1 MKRLTLGFC
10 SVLLSALVHGQII
23 HVPAD
28 QPTIQAGINAAADGD
43 TVLVDPGTYIE
54 NVNFNGKNITVASL
68 FLTTLDTSY
77 ISQTII
83 DANENGT
90 AVIINT
96 GEDSTTLLCGFTI
109 QNGYSIDWDGG
120 GGIYCEDSSPKLKHL
135 IIRNNSARLSGG
147 IRCEN
152 ASLTLAN
159 VQLLDNYSRSSSGS
173 GGLGG
178 GLYSCNSEVSIND
191 CKIIANSAGTLGGGV
206 YCEYSTLNLSYVVIQ
221 GNTAT
226 HPCEGGGR
234 GGGIYCINSDIL
246 LTNVSINN
254 NFSGNA
260 GGLWSGNST
269 ITFDSIDLCNIYLN
283 RSPVTRDLISDT
295 FLQVNLDTF
304 SVIQPTSV
312 FASPIQNFAFSIQHG
327 IIQQE
332 NADLFVSPDGNN
344 SNSGLNAENPL
355 KTIEHAFC
363 KIMSDSVDRKTIHL
377 LDGIYSPSS
386 NGELFPVYMIEDVD
400 LVGTADSLAILDA
413 EGQDVVLNLVNN
425 FFNVSRITVT
435 GGFKWGYGGGIRCF
449 NMTGN
454 LTEIII
460 KNNHGNYGGGGIC
473 LEDSNP
479 ILTNVKI
486 AGNTT
491 SMSGSGIWCNYSNPV
506 LINTLI
512 SDNHGGIQNGSA
524 LALFSSNPHII
535 NTTIV
540 NNEDKGMYCQNSSN
554 PVLINSILWGH
565 EGDAVQFGSVGSAN
579 SITVSYS
586 DIEGGE
592 EGINTNSNGSVNWLD
607 GNMDED
613 PFFTGSGN
621 HPYGLSVASPCID
634 AGTPDTIGLNLPQW
648 DILFNYRFW
657 DGDFDLDTIVDMGVY
672 EYGAT
677 SFPVGVNELKTQ
689 NSKLNIQIYPNPT
702 NGISHFAFHISQY
715 QWVTLKIYDLH
726 GREVAVILD
735 EMLPAGE
742 HVVRYDMSGLPAGV
756 YVVELRAEG
765 DGRRAVSKLLVH

>member
-96 GEDSTTLLCGFTI
+96 EEDSTTLLCGFTI

-159 VQLLDNYSRSSSGS
+159 VQLSDNYSWSSSGS

-178 GLYSCNSEVSIND
+178 GLYSYNSEVSIND

-206 YCEYSTLNLSYVVIQ
+206 YCEYSTLNLSNVVIQ
-221 GNTAT
+221 RNTAT

-425 FFNVSRITVT
+425 FFNVSRITIT

-634 AGTPDTIGLNLPQW
+634 AGTPDTTGLNLPEC
-648 DILFNYRFW
+648 DIIGCYRIW
-657 DGDFDLDTIVDMGVY
+657 DGDGDGIAVIDMGAY
-672 EYGAT
+672 EFD
-677 SFPVGVNELKTQ
+677 SPVVGI
-689 NSKLNIQIYPNPT
+689 SKPVVAKKETKLTVYPNP
-702 NGISHFAFHISQY
+702 FHSSTTIEFELKAKTQA
-715 QWVTLKIYDLH
+715 TLQVYNHMGQQVAELLNESKAPGNHQLTWNAAHLPPGLYFLRLQA
-726 GREVAVILD
+726 GNEVRTGKVIK
-735 EMLPAGE
+735 
-742 HVVRYDMSGLPAGV
+742 Y
-756 YVVELRAEG
+756 
-765 DGRRAVSKLLVH
+765 